1 MARNKDIPG
10 MLVIPKFHCQRCYE
24 AWLKDLEVP
33 QHCDLPENP
42 IRGAPIALD
51 DRAHVFLKDQN
62 VSYIEIRGSQ
72 STLNSKL
79 RKATLTSSM
88 LRSKLLSSR
97 SSQNNNNLNN
107 PSDSKAAMSPRK
119 SKRQSH
125 RPNSEAS
132 AINIVE
138 DEKGPG
144 AGKSEEEISGITD
157 VLISKTGEAE
167 GDGIRKYG
175 GMTNSQAR
183 VFVNKSLLDA
193 EATSEQKQQRQ
204 GASSQ
209 AAERVGSQASLTTT
223 KKRASKEGLNSKNSK
238 KSRRGRRGGGNKKGS
253 HPDLQGNSSS
263 NSRTNIVSVNSSQP
277 NGKDG
282 NWQGKVAHGNQQ
294 QNANGKIPV
303 GLSTPKK
310 LQ

>member
-1 MARNKDIPG
+1 

-24 AWLKDLEVP
+24 VWLKDLEVP

-51 DRAHVFLKDQN
+51 ERAHVFLKDQN

-107 PSDSKAAMSPRK
+107 HTDSKSVMLPNK
-119 SKRQSH
+119 SRRRHH

-132 AINIVE
+132 AISIAG
-138 DEKGPG
+138 DEKRPG

-157 VLISKTGEAE
+157 VLISKAGEAE

-175 GMTNSQAR
+175 GMTDSQAR
-183 VFVNKSLLDA
+183 VFVNRSLLDA
-193 EATSEQKQQRQ
+193 EAASEQKQQRQ
-204 GASSQ
+204 RAESQ
-209 AAERVGSQASLTTT
+209 AAERVGSQASMTTT
-223 KKRASKEGLNSKNSK
+223 KKKSKEGLHGKNSK
-238 KSRRGRRGGGNKKGS
+238 KSRRGRRGVGNKKGS
-253 HPDLQGNSSS
+253 QTDLQHSSS
-263 NSRTNIVSVNSSQP
+263 TSTTNIKVGAINQ
-277 NGKDG
+277 NAGKRDG
-282 NWQGKVAHGNQQ
+282 DWQGKVAHGNQQ
-294 QNANGKIPV
+294 QNANGKV
-303 GLSTPKK
+303 FNQDHSFLFFYLT
-310 LQ
+310 